1 MIKILRKRKK
11 VKKQCVCH
19 IKVIG
24 YGKINSKSIKTRKMF
39 CCKIVE

>member
-1 MIKILRKRKK
+1 MIKILRKRKSK
-11 VKKQCVCH
+11 NSVCH

-24 YGKINSKSIKTRKMF
+24 YGKINSKSIKTQKMF